1 MGFGS
6 EVEGRGEDRIETD
19 AESVFNHA
27 GNDFGEN
34 GTGEFETGVGV
45 ALNEPY
51 IVGFVDH
58 EVEAKYFKVVL
69 AFERVH
75 QFS

>member
-1 MGFGS
+1 LGFRS
-6 EVEGRGEDRIETD
+6 EVKGRGEHRIETD

-27 GNDFGEN
+27 GNDFSEE
-34 GTGEFETGVGV
+34 GTGKFETGVGV

-58 EVEAKYFKVVL
+58 EVEAKDFEVVL
-69 AFERVH
+69 AFERIH
-75 QFS
+75 EFS